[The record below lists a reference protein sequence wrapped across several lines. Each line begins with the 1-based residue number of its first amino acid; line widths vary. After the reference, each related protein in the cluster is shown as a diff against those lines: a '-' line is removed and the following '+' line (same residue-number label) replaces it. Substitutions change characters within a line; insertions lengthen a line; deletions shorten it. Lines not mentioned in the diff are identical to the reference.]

1 MTQDPDCPMTFTETL
16 ACFYARLA
24 AQQEPLGQEFAQVL
38 SDDLWDLLVRD
49 PKPLPVQKKG

>member
-24 AQQEPLGQEFAQVL
+24 AQQEPLERACAQAL
-38 SDDLWDLLVRD
+38 SDDLWDLLVCD
-49 PKPLPVQKKG
+49 PQPLPVQKEG